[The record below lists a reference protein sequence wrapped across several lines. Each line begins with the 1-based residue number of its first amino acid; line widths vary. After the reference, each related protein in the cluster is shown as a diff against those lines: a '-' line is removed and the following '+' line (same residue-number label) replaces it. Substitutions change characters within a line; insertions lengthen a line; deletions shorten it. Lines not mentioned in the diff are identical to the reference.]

1 MPQHEK
7 NHVRKSIKKYGDVRA
22 KDPSL
27 RGDHAASSS
36 PTSTYD
42 GYWVRRRGMKRIFLD
57 HASTTKVDTEVMN
70 TMLPYFLKFYGN
82 PSSIHAF
89 GREAREAVDDARTRV
104 GDILGAHDDEIIF
117 TAGGTESDNLA
128 IKGIAYLNKDK
139 RTTKGPHIIT
149 STIEHPGVLETCR
162 HLETQGFQV
171 KYIPVDH
178 QGIVNLEV
186 LRKSI
191 SKNTFLLSFMFANNE
206 IGTLQPIEEIG
217 KIAHEHD
224 IIFHSDAV
232 QAVAKVPLD
241 VKKHHIDLLAVS
253 AHKIYGP
260 KGIGALYI
268 RNGVKVQPIIHGG
281 GHEKGIRSSTL
292 NVPGIV
298 GLGKACE
305 LAKKRMSKDINAMK
319 TLRDHLIKNTLVIE
333 ESYLNGHP
341 EKRLANNAHF
351 RFTGIEG
358 ESLLLGLDEQGI
370 AVSTG
375 SACSSQK
382 LQASHVLQAIGLD
395 PVQAHGSIR
404 ISLGRE
410 NTREEITYVSE
421 VLPQI
426 VEKLRRMSPLW
437 NR

>member
-1 MPQHEK
+1 MD
-7 NHVRKSIKKYGDVRA
+7 N
-22 KDPSL
+22 
-27 RGDHAASSS
+27 
-36 PTSTYD
+36 
-42 GYWVRRRGMKRIFLD
+42 
-57 HASTTKVDTEVMN
+57 ASTTKVDPEVLN
-70 TMLPYFLKFYGN
+70 TMLPYFTEYYGN
-82 PSSIHAF
+82 PSSIHSF
-89 GREAREAVDDARTRV
+89 GREARKAVDTARTN
-104 GDILGAHDDEIIF
+104 IANLIGAKDDEIIF

-128 IKGIAYLNKDK
+128 IKGVSYLNKEK

-171 KYIPVDH
+171 KYLPVDTD
-178 QGIVNLEV
+178 GIVNLMD

-191 SKNTFLLSFMFANNE
+191 SKNTFLITIMFANNE
-206 IGTLQPIEEIG
+206 IGTIQPIEEIG
-217 KIAHEHD
+217 KISHEHD
-224 IIFHSDAV
+224 IIFHTDAV
-232 QAVAKVPLD
+232 QAVAKLPIE
-241 VKKHHIDLLAVS
+241 VKKQHIDLLS
-253 AHKIYGP
+253 LSSHKIHGP

-292 NVPGIV
+292 NVSGIV
-298 GLGKACE
+298 GMGKACD
-305 LAKKRMSKDINAMK
+305 LAEKRMTKDIPLIK
-319 TLRDHLIKNTLVIE
+319 TLRDLLIKNTLQIE

-341 EKRLANNAHF
+341 TKRLVNNAHF

-370 AVSTG
+370 ATSTG

-382 LQASHVLQAIGLD
+382 LQASHVLLAIGLN
-395 PVQAHGSIR
+395 PVQAHGSLR

-410 NTREEITYVSE
+410 NTKQEVNYVSKIIPK
-421 VLPQI
+421 V
-426 VEKLRRMSPLW
+426 VEKLRMMSPLW